1 MKVDLNL
8 TKEQS
13 KFLQDHP
20 DFNLQGWFS
29 NALNDKIGVEG
40 IRREKKIA
48 VIAAAGSSSR
58 MPKEG
63 VEVPIAMLKIRGKSL
78 LQRQIEILRSFDIND
93 VTVIRGYEKERFT
106 IADVNYINNNEYDKT
121 SILYSFLLASNE
133 IRGKS
138 ILLYGDILFE
148 RELLK
153 KLIEETSDF
162 SVIVDRSWREH
173 YHSRV
178 QHTISEAELVEV
190 EDGSILRMGRGIPYD
205 SAYGEFIG
213 LAALSPRGSKKVR
226 NLFDGLKHEPDKTSL
241 GGKSL
246 SKASLTDFFNALIER
261 GEKITPVDTFG
272 GWFEIDTFED
282 YRKSWTMVNGKGQLS
297 E

>member
-8 TKEQS
+8 TEEQS

-29 NALNDKIGVEG
+29 NALNDRIGVEG
-40 IRREKKIA
+40 IRREKKVA
-48 VIAAAGSSSR
+48 VIAAAGSSYR
-58 MPKEG
+58 MLKEG

-106 IADVNYINNNEYDKT
+106 IADVSYINNNEYDKT
-121 SILYSFLLASNE
+121 NILYSFLLASNK

-173 YHSRV
+173 YHTRV

-213 LAALSPRGSKKVR
+213 LVALSPRGSRKAR

-261 GEKITPVDTFG
+261 GEKITPVETFG

-282 YRKSWTMVNGKGQLS
+282 YRKSWMMANGKGQLS

>member
-1 MKVDLNL
+1 MKVELKL
-8 TKEQS
+8 TEEQRQ
-13 KFLQDHP
+13 FLQDNP
-20 DFNLQGWFS
+20 DFNLQDWFS
-29 NALNDKIGVEG
+29 HAFDDKIGEEG
-40 IRREKKIA
+40 IRCERKVA

-58 MPKEG
+58 MPKRGAEI
-63 VEVPIAMLKIRGKSL
+63 PIAMLTIRGKSL
-78 LQRQIEILRSFDIND
+78 LERQIEILRSFDIND
-93 VTVIRGYEKERFT
+93 ISVIRGYEKDRFM
-106 IADVNYINNNEYDKT
+106 IKGVNYIDNNEYDQT
-121 SILYSFLLASNE
+121 GILYSFLLASNK
-133 IRGKS
+133 IGGKS

-148 RELLK
+148 SEILK
-153 KLIEETSDF
+153 RLIEETSDF

-190 EDGSILRMGRGIPYD
+190 KDGSILRMGRGIPYD

-213 LAALSPRGSKKVR
+213 LAALSPKGSRKVR
-226 NLFDGLKHEPDKTSL
+226 NLFDELKHEPDKTSL

-246 SKASLTDFFNALIER
+246 SKASLTDLFNALIER

-282 YRKSWTMVNGKGQLS
+282 YRKSWMIVNGKG
-297 E
+297 

>member
-8 TKEQS
+8 TEEQS

-29 NALNDKIGVEG
+29 NVLDDKIQVEG
-40 IRREKKIA
+40 IRCEKIVA

-58 MPKEG
+58 MPKKGSET
-63 VEVPIAMLKIRGKSL
+63 PIAMLSIRGKSL
-78 LQRQIEILRSFDIND
+78 LERQIEILRSFDVND
-93 VTVIRGYEKERFT
+93 ITVIRGYEKESFT
-106 IADVNYINNNEYDKT
+106 IPDLNYIDNNEYEQT
-121 SILYSFLLASNE
+121 GILYSFLLASNE
-133 IRGKS
+133 IRGKA

-162 SVIVDRSWREH
+162 SVLVDRSWREH
-173 YHSRV
+173 YRNRV

-190 EDGSILRMGRGIPYD
+190 KDCSILRLGRDIPYD

-213 LAALSPRGSKKVR
+213 LAALSPKGSRKVR
-226 NLFDGLKHEPDKTSL
+226 KLFDELKHEPDKTSL

-246 SKASLTDFFNALIER
+246 SKASLTDLFNFLIEK
-261 GEKITPVDTFG
+261 GEKVTPVEIFG

-282 YRKSWTMVNGKGQLS
+282 YRKSWTMIKS
-297 E
+297 ES

>member
-1 MKVDLNL
+1 MKIDLNL
-8 TKEQS
+8 TEEQS

-20 DFNLQGWFS
+20 DFNLQDWFS
-29 NALNDKIGVEG
+29 NALDDKIGVEE
-40 IRREKKIA
+40 IRREKVVA

-58 MPKEG
+58 MRDKSVKE
-63 VEVPIAMLKIRGKSL
+63 PIAMLTIRGKSL
-78 LQRQIEILRSFDIND
+78 LERQIEILRSFDIND

-106 IADVNYINNNEYDKT
+106 IADVNYINNSEYDKT
-121 SILYSFLLASNE
+121 GILYSFLLASNE

-138 ILLYGDILFE
+138 ILSYGDILFE

-153 KLIEETSDF
+153 KLIDETFDF
-162 SVIVDRSWREH
+162 SVIVDRSWLEH
-173 YHSRV
+173 YRNRV

-190 EDGSILRMGRGIPYD
+190 KDGSVVRMGKGIPYD

-213 LAALSPRGSKKVR
+213 LAAFSARGSKKVR
-226 NLFDGLKHEPDKTSL
+226 NLFDELKHEANKTNL

-246 SKASLTDFFNALIER
+246 SKASLTDLFNALIER
-261 GEKITPVDTFG
+261 GEKVTPVETFG

-282 YRKSWTMVNGKGQLS
+282 YRKSWTLVNGKG
-297 E
+297 